1 MRKSMICGEISL
13 QWLVPILCYEHMR
26 NLREF
31 IISFWWGRVTIGA
44 SGAQAPFLPGV
55 SMSEVLLAFWGR
67 ETHVVSVRGKPT
79 ACLWCGPISWQ
90 FTISASLKEW
100 LIKFSLKYR
109 SSHPKICF
117 LFYSEKNMNGTCRCC
132 QSFLSQK
139 RRKMV
144 AMKWISWEVEAA
156 VPENGSCLLCKD
168 NNMKIKQI
176 IVFEIIID
184 CVGQP

>member
-1 MRKSMICGEISL
+1 MRKNTICGEISL
-13 QWLVPILCYEHMR
+13 QWLVPILCYENMR
-26 NLREF
+26 NSREF
-31 IISFWWGRVTIGA
+31 ITSFWWGRVMTAA
-44 SGAQAPFLPGV
+44 SRGQAPFLPGV
-55 SMSEVLLAFWGR
+55 SMSVVLHDFWGR
-67 ETHVVSVRGKPT
+67 ETCVVSVRGKPT

-90 FTISASLKEW
+90 FTISATLKEW
-100 LIKFSLKYR
+100 LIAFYLKYR

-156 VPENGSCLLCKD
+156 VPENGSRLPCKD
-168 NNMKIKQI
+168 NKPKIKQI

-184 CVGQP
+184 RVGQR